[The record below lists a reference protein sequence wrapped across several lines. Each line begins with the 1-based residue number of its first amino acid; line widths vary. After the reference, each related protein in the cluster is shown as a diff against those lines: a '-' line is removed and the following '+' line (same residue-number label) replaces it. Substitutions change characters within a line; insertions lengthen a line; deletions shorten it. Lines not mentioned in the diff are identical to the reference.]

1 MEAHDTSDAVVVMAL
16 YADEMKRTLTGR
28 AGDWLARNGW
38 PHLTMIVA
46 FAVAGWTAYECSI
59 LLMNWAGLALRF
71 AVNFLA
77 SYAAFLFCLSVW
89 LATKPTLDRAAL
101 LDGAPKTIET
111 KDPWDDDAIEQREQ
125 LVEHTTRSLENA
137 NKGDGA
143 QALVGLA
150 LFAMVV
156 GALIVASHMIW
167 YARWHL
173 GRMLVAGGKVT
184 HRTLAAAPAVAW
196 LVTPFR
202 QTVWA
207 AVILLVHY
215 ALLGLILQLAFPQA
229 QTVAEIVR
237 KVRN

>member
-1 MEAHDTSDAVVVMAL
+1 
-16 YADEMKRTLTGR
+16 MKRTLTGR

-38 PHLTMIVA
+38 PHLTMIVS
-46 FAVAGWTAYECSI
+46 FAVAGWAAYECST

-71 AVNFLA
+71 SVNFLA
-77 SYAAFLFCLSVW
+77 GYATFLFCLSVW
-89 LATKPTLDRAAL
+89 LATKPTLDRSEL
-101 LDGAPKTIET
+101 LDGAPQDIET
-111 KDPWDDDAIEQREQ
+111 KDPWDDEAIERRGQMA
-125 LVEHTTRSLENA
+125 EHVGRSVNDAPQGNA
-137 NKGDGA
+137 A

-150 LFAMVV
+150 LLAMII

-173 GRMLVAGGKVT
+173 GRMLVAGGKVS
-184 HRTLAAAPAVAW
+184 HRTLGAAPAVAW

-229 QTVAEIVR
+229 QTVVEIMR